1 MAITN
6 PIKSLYKKHKLTA
19 VAENY
24 LLAIYN
30 LKEQKRKATL
40 TELADELRNM
50 PAGEG
55 LGTSLPSVAAMIRR
69 MSKDKLLEM
78 TSNKEVQLSLDGEEL
93 AEGMVRRHRLAER
106 MVTDLLGL
114 ELHKAHIEA
123 HRLEHAISPD
133 VEAKIEKA
141 LGNPTTSPFGH
152 RIPGT
157 AYSPPSTNEI
167 TLDRA
172 NVGET
177 YIVSGIPEEDQKL
190 LEYLV
195 DSNFLPGTHF
205 SVQEAAQF
213 KGVISLN
220 VEGKSVMFGYKVA
233 SRVWI
238 YKNES

>member
-1 MAITN
+1 MIDTIEN
-6 PIKSLYKKHKLTA
+6 LYKKHKLTH

-30 LKEQKRKATL
+30 LKEQERKTTL

-50 PAGEG
+50 PESEG

-78 TSNKEVQLSLDGEEL
+78 TSNKEVKLSLDGATL

-133 VEAKIEKA
+133 VEAKIEIA
-141 LGNPTTSPFGH
+141 LGNPTTCPFGH

-157 AYSPPSTNEI
+157 AYQPPSKNEI
-167 TLDRA
+167 TLDKA
-172 NVGET
+172 NVGES
-177 YIVSGIPEEDQKL
+177 YIVSGIPEEDQNL

-195 DSNFLPGTHF
+195 DSNFLPGTLF
-205 SVQEAAQF
+205 TIKEAAIF
-213 KGVISLN
+213 KGVISLD
-220 VEGKSVMFGYKVA
+220 VEGKNIIFGYKVA
-233 SRVWI
+233 SRVWV
-238 YKNES
+238 YKKKA

>member
-1 MAITN
+1 MATIN
-6 PIKSLYKKHKLTA
+6 PVQLLYKKHNLTA

-50 PAGEG
+50 PVSEG

-78 TSNKEVQLSLDGEEL
+78 TLSKEVQLSSDGEKL

-114 ELHKAHIEA
+114 ELHKSHIEA
-123 HRLEHAISPD
+123 HRLEHAISPE
-133 VEAKIEKA
+133 VEDKIEKA
-141 LGNPTTSPFGH
+141 LGNPTTCPFGH

-157 AYSPPSTNEI
+157 AYKPPSTNEI
-167 TLDRA
+167 TLDQA

-195 DSNFLPGTHF
+195 ESNFLPGTPF
-205 SVQEAAQF
+205 IVEEAAQF
-213 KGVISLN
+213 KGIISLN
-220 VEGKSVMFGYKVA
+220 VEGTSVIFGYKVA
-233 SRVWI
+233 SRVWV
-238 YKNES
+238 YKNEN

>member
-1 MAITN
+1 MATIN
-6 PIKSLYKKHKLTA
+6 PTQSLYKKYKLTA

-30 LKEQKRKATL
+30 LKEQGRKATL

-50 PAGEG
+50 PVSEG

-69 MSKDKLLEM
+69 MSKDNLLAM
-78 TSNKEVQLSLDGEEL
+78 TANKEVRLSFDGEQL

-123 HRLEHAISPD
+123 HRLEHAISPE
-133 VEAKIEKA
+133 VETKIEQA
-141 LGNPTTSPFGH
+141 LGNPTTCPFGH

-157 AYSPPSTNEI
+157 AYKPPSANLI
-167 TLDRA
+167 TLDCA
-172 NVGET
+172 NVEEI

-195 DSNFLPGTHF
+195 DSNFLPGTSF
-205 SVQEAAQF
+205 TVQEAAHF
-213 KGVISLN
+213 KGVITLN
-220 VEGKSVMFGYKVA
+220 VEGRSVVFGYKVA

-238 YKNES
+238 YKKE